1 MAGDGGMVS
10 KKISGKRSVTKYE
23 VLAALQLQLHL

>member
-1 MAGDGGMVS
+1 MVW